1 MATVKTG
8 QINVPYQSRNSFN
21 YVNQVVK
28 TNDYQV
34 KSGEKN
40 PQFWQ
45 TVRGGY
51 YAGNVGISDEQRFD
65 SGTFVQTGQNTITVN
80 AVKGHDIAVEFF
92 VNKNIDSVSSYGF
105 NGCSTREKGVL
116 RGTNEIVSSEIDN
129 NVWYAIISTQGAENY
144 TIGESIKVL
153 SLTAGGV
160 GMTVYAIFQSESTA
174 YDGSVLLSDDTPWES
189 VEADPYISQNTQTEI
204 TLTLDT
210 SYGEWTDGV
219 VSYSGHFI
227 EVNSDKPVE
236 DAIDIL
242 ADVVDSQ
249 GQSHTGLHYTM
260 NIGESQSKAFY
271 RKNDWI
277 QNQIISGSASINIIN
292 DNAKYVIVNNLPSFA
307 VSMSQSSNANSMQ
320 HEQMVPITADT
331 SRGEWDD
338 GSDDPSTYDSFD
350 EWYQANDDGSTY
362 IGEDDSSTN
371 SSIIG
376 YSTEYFLQFLNKIYG
391 QGWSI
396 DENGNAKF
404 NSVTVADGGGF
415 DLDGYATV
423 QYSDLMDASLKRYV
437 DNNYASQDWVTEQIQ
452 NIDIIINSSDG
463 SVNLSNYATLT
474 YVDQKDSSL
483 LNFVNDQDSSLK
495 SYIDNNF
502 ISNSVI
508 SGFATTQYVNSQN
521 SSILNYLNNQD
532 SSLKS
537 YIDNQDSS
545 IVQWCLDHTVILSQE
560 EYDQIEEKD
569 PTKIYFIQDGG
580 GGSDSSSSTIVEYD
594 DTSLR
599 NYIDQRDNYVL
610 NYVVENYVQ
619 LSNNSFLTSNDI
631 STFVE
636 KTYVDSSVNRLQSLI
651 ENNYATRQWVTQQLI
666 DWDSSSQID
675 LSDYA
680 TVQYSDL
687 MDASLKDYIDSSLER
702 YATKQYSDEQ
712 DTSLINLMNIQDTS
726 IKNYVDAYKTQ
737 NDARVNS
744 IENSLNND
752 QIVICTEAEYEQ
764 LEQSGTVDE
773 EKLYFITT

>member
-21 YVNQVVK
+21 YVSQVVK
-28 TNDYQV
+28 TNDYQS
-34 KSGEKN
+34 KTGEKN

-129 NVWYAIISTQGAENY
+129 NVWYAIISTQGATGY

-174 YDGSVLLSDDTPWES
+174 YDSSVLQNDDTPWES
-189 VEADPYISQNTQTEI
+189 VDADPYISQNTQTEI
-204 TLTLDT
+204 TLTVDT
-210 SYGEWTDGV
+210 SYGEWSDEV
-219 VSYSGHFI
+219 VSYSGYFI
-227 EVNSDKPVE
+227 EINSDKPVE

-242 ADVVDSQ
+242 ADVVDSL
-249 GQSHTGLHYTM
+249 GESHTGLHYTM

-277 QNQIISGSASINIIN
+277 QNQIISGKVTINIIN

-423 QYSDLMDASLKRYV
+423 QYSDLMDSSLKNYV
-437 DNNYASQDWVTEQIQ
+437 ENNYASQEWVTEQIQ
-452 NIDIIINSSDG
+452 NIDIVIDASDV
-463 SVNLSNYATLT
+463 SINLSNYATLN
-474 YVDQKDSSL
+474 YVNQKDISI
-483 LNFVNDQDSSLK
+483 LNFVNNQDSSLK
-495 SYIDNNF
+495 NYIDNNF
-502 ISNSVI
+502 ISNNAI
-508 SGFATTQYVNSQN
+508 SGFATIQYVNSQD
-521 SSILNYLNNQD
+521 SSILNFVNNQD
-532 SSLKS
+532 SSLKN
-537 YIDNQDSS
+537 YIDTQDSS

-560 EYDQIEEKD
+560 EYDQIEVKD

-580 GGSDSSSSTIVEYD
+580 SDSSSSTVIEYD

-619 LSNNSFLTSNDI
+619 LNNNSFLTINDI
-631 STFVE
+631 STFVSQS
-636 KTYVDSSVNRLQSLI
+636 YVDSSINRLQSLI
-651 ENNYATRQWVTQQLI
+651 ENSYATRQWVTQQLI

-680 TVQYSDL
+680 TKTYSD
-687 MDASLKDYIDSSLER
+687 MMDSSITDYVDEALEG
-702 YATKQYSDEQ
+702 YATMQYSDEQ
-712 DTSLINLMNIQDTS
+712 DSSIINLMTLQDTS
-726 IKNYVDAYKTQ
+726 IKNYIDSYKNQ
-737 NDARVNS
+737 NDQRISN
-744 IENSLNND
+744 IEDILDNE
-752 QIVICTEAEYEQ
+752 QIIVCTEEEYQE
-764 LEQSGTVDE
+764 LEDSSLIDE
-773 EKLYFITT
+773 NKIYLIKE